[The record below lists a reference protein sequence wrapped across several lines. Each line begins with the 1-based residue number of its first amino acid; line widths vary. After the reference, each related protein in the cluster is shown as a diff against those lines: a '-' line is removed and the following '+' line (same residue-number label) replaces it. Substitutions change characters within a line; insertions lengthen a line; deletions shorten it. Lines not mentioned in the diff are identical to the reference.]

1 MKPIDQSNHDHEP
14 EPVAQLLEALF
25 PDLTIQR
32 IITGSELLLEGRIC
46 ASTAQCPRCQ
56 SMSDRVH
63 SYYTRTPQ
71 DLPLAGVSV
80 RLQLA
85 VRRFRCMNVGCPAVT
100 FAEQIPNFL
109 RKGAQRT
116 VRLVETMTQ
125 LGLVLGGEAG
135 ARQSQRQGMPVSPAS
150 VLRFVRCHGLPERG
164 NPRVLGVDDFALRK
178 GLVYGTLLVDGETH
192 HPVDLLPERT
202 ANTFREWLQVHP
214 GAEII
219 TRDRSREYARGA
231 SEGAPEAVQVAD
243 RWHLLANLREAVERL
258 LDRIRPQLKAQ
269 SPRQLTGITPY
280 DRDTR
285 RGTLDQSKREASRL
299 RRYTLYAQVKALHK
313 QGTPIIKIAQ
323 QLQIARQTVRR
334 YIASEVFPEIPRQA
348 RRKSMLDPYAVYLQQ
363 RWDDGCHN
371 TKQLWNEIKQQ
382 GYPGS
387 MRAVVQWTMLRR
399 DPAANS
405 YPGEGRRP
413 AREVVSL
420 IPAHAAGKTQLPAAR
435 QLVWL
440 LLQSPNKLSTAA
452 KGRRDELLRAPEIRT
467 AYPLIQTFFAMI
479 RDRRAQDLVN
489 WIALVRRSAIPELVT
504 FAAGLQQ
511 DFAIVHAAASS
522 PYSNGLTEGHVNRLK
537 LIKRSMYGRANLD
550 LLRIRVLARL

>member
-1 MKPIDQSNHDHEP
+1 MKSIDQSNHDHAP
-14 EPVAQLLEALF
+14 EPVTQLLKSLF

-32 IITGSELLLEGRIC
+32 IITGSDFLLEGRIC
-46 ASTAQCPRCQ
+46 ASTAPCPRCQ
-56 SMSDRVH
+56 SMSDRVR
-63 SYYTRTPQ
+63 YYTRTPQ
-71 DLPLAGVSV
+71 DLPLVGVSV
-80 RLQLA
+80 RLQLE
-85 VRRFRCMNVGCPAVT
+85 VRRFRCMNAGCPAVT

-109 RKGAQRT
+109 SKRAQRT

-150 VLRFVRCHGLPERG
+150 VLPFVRCHALPERV

-231 SEGAPEAVQVAD
+231 SEGAPDAVQVAD

-258 LDRIRPQLKAQ
+258 LDRLRPQLKAQ

-285 RGTLDQSKREASRL
+285 RGTLDQSRREASRL
-299 RRYTLYAQVKALHK
+299 RRYTLYTQVKALHK
-313 QGTPIIKIAQ
+313 QGMAIIKIAQ

-334 YIASEVFPEIPRQA
+334 YIASEIFPEIPGQA
-348 RRKSMLDPYAVYLQQ
+348 RRKSLLDPYAVYLQQ
-363 RWDDGCHN
+363 RWDEDCHN

-382 GYPGS
+382 GFRGS

-399 DPAANS
+399 DPAADRHS
-405 YPGEGRRP
+405 GEGRRP
-413 AREVVSL
+413 AREVVPL

-440 LLQSPNKLSTAA
+440 LLQLPNKLSTAA
-452 KGRRDELLRAPEIRT
+452 KFKCDELLRAPEIRT

-479 RDRRAQDLVN
+479 RDRRAQDLVD
-489 WIALVRRSAIPELVT
+489 WIALVRSSAIPELVT
-504 FAAGLQQ
+504 FAAGIQQ